1 MTHSRE
7 ARILQIAAVAVAAP
21 RYMGAFASA
30 LGIMIVDYYTW
41 FPHLEIWSGAAM
53 ALIEGWAI
61 AFVFR
66 RLRSIPGR
74 MLPALL
80 VALMV
85 ALPAVAAPYLVSS
98 QLNQP
103 VEQIVS
109 TPVLWLWSLLVAAIA
124 PLVLAAVGY
133 AESAPLEDS
142 IESGESETES
152 GQDIPLKPI
161 ELAKPFDNAKSN
173 DIGEVELAQEL
184 IECEVCGREFGSQ
197 QALNAHKRFCA
208 QPVGN
213 GRG

>member
-1 MTHSRE
+1 MTQSRE

-66 RLRSIPGR
+66 RLRGVPGR
-74 MLPALL
+74 VLPLLL
-80 VALMV
+80 VALML

-103 VEQIVS
+103 VEQIVPRS
-109 TPVLWLWSLLVAAIA
+109 VLWLWSLLVAAIA

-133 AESAPLEDS
+133 AESAPLDAGTVSEESDIDS
-142 IESGESETES
+142 GVSQQESEEILHS
-152 GQDIPLKPI
+152 EP
-161 ELAKPFDNAKSN
+161 AKEPE
-173 DIGEVELAQEL
+173 GLAQER

-208 QPVGN
+208 LPVGN